1 MHILW
6 ASEAYARYRDISV
19 LTVFCLIGIYG
30 QSPLSPCFYPFP
42 ISHIPSLPPSDL
54 FVGIFQVIFGG
65 NQSGNT
71 LKSRWW
77 DRIAGTV
84 DRNPWQRRTTSFF
97 HLADVPVAAVVL
109 VVVVAWPVSNAILC
123 VDFNI
128 NLTVHFQLVLVLELG
143 LCLLPSSLPACSAL
157 WLFSTDTCDSPVPLL
172 TLHACLEFSEV
183 FFLSSFCFTG
193 NTLLLVI
200 EKRGLLV

>member
-1 MHILW
+1 MGNPPLSLLLPLPYIT
-6 ASEAYARYRDISV
+6 Y
-19 LTVFCLIGIYG
+19 
-30 QSPLSPCFYPFP
+30 PLSPPFRP
-42 ISHIPSLPPSDL
+42 FRRH
-54 FVGIFQVIFGG
+54 F
-65 NQSGNT
+65 SGHFRWKSKWQHVAT

-109 VVVVAWPVSNAILC
+109 VVAWPVSNAILC

-128 NLTVHFQLVLVLELG
+128 NLTVHLQLVLVLELG
-143 LCLLPSSLPACSAL
+143 LCLLPSPLPTCSAL

-172 TLHACLEFSEV
+172 TSHACLEFSEV
-183 FFLSSFCFTG
+183 FFLSSFRFTG